1 MSSRSRRRLEQTP
14 LASRR
19 GTSYLPAMS
28 VLRYFSVPRAYRD
41 VKRLLLT
48 RRKPYEIWFL
58 LLAMTLTLAIVL
70 AFVHDSRPPPRPY
83 HEDIIY
89 MQSWPLS
96 RSEAEILAQQK
107 IDAAK
112 KAERQAEIDRA
123 DKERQAQ
130 YQRLNNEVSGWL

>member
-1 MSSRSRRRLEQTP
+1 V
-14 LASRR
+14 
-19 GTSYLPAMS
+19 AMS

-41 VKRLLLT
+41 VKRVFVT

-58 LLAMTLTLAIVL
+58 LLAMALTVAII
-70 AFVHDSRPPPRPY
+70 AGFVHDSNIKRPY

-89 MQSWPLS
+89 VQSWPLD

-112 KAERQAEIDRA
+112 KAKEQAAIEKA
-123 DKERQAQ
+123 EKERQAQ
-130 YQRLNNEVSGWL
+130 FQRLDNELDAWGI

>member
-1 MSSRSRRRLEQTP
+1 
-14 LASRR
+14 
-19 GTSYLPAMS
+19 MS

-58 LLAMTLTLAIVL
+58 LLAMVLTVAIL
-70 AFVHDSRPPPRPY
+70 LGFAHDSNIKVPY
-83 HEDIIY
+83 KENIIY
-89 MQSWPLS
+89 VQSWPLN

-112 KAERQAEIDRA
+112 KAKQQAAIEKA
-123 DKERQAQ
+123 EKERQAQ
-130 YQRLNNEVSGWL
+130 FQRLDNELSAWGM